1 MAPMETAETHA
12 DLLSLEQKIL
22 DNEEKRQLAEAM
34 DLLKAEYRVAL
45 HLVYFEGLSYEETGR
60 IMKKGRKQ
68 VENYVYRGKRALR
81 EILEERGH
89 SRENKR

>member
-1 MAPMETAETHA
+1 
-12 DLLSLEQKIL
+12 
-22 DNEEKRQLAEAM
+22 M

>member
-1 MAPMETAETHA
+1 METAETHA

-34 DLLKAEYRVAL
+34 DALKAEYRIAL
-45 HLVYFEGLSYEETGR
+45 HLVYFEGLSYEETGK

-68 VENYVYRGKRALR
+68 VENYVYRGKRAPR